1 MDYLTAILQLYRDFL
16 LVFKEAFLDM
26 FHYLKDYVKNIKL
39 PVMLHPSALFT
50 LHFQLLFLPVPF
62 FLPFFLLFEF
72 LLLLLIVLFI
82 LIIF

>member
-1 MDYLTAILQLYRDFL
+1 M
-16 LVFKEAFLDM
+16 FKEAFLDM
-26 FHYLKDYVKNIKL
+26 FHYLKDCVKNIKL